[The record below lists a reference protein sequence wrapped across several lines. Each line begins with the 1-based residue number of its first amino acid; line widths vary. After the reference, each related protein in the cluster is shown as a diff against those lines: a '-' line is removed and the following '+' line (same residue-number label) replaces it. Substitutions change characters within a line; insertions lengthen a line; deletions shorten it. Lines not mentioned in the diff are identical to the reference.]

1 MAPTDEELL
10 TFTDTSKLEYSDKL
24 HEGDPD
30 EAKQLLAEHGEVFR
44 QHLIV
49 ALLLE
54 AQADGIEGASAD
66 VAYGKIENRG
76 YKSALRHAAADLRL
90 GEFLP
95 GRGHNRYSEQF
106 EEP

>member
-1 MAPTDEELL
+1 MGPTDHELL
-10 TFTDTSKLEYSDKL
+10 TFTDTSGLEYSDKL

-30 EAKQLLAEHGEVFR
+30 EARQLLAEHGEMFR

-54 AQADGIEGASAD
+54 RQADYIEGKSAD
-66 VAYGKIENRG
+66 RAYGKIENRG
-76 YKSALRHAAADLRL
+76 YKCALRHAAADLRL

-95 GRGHNRYSEQF
+95 GRRGNRYDEHFSE
-106 EEP
+106 

>member
-1 MAPTDEELL
+1 MEPTDEELL
-10 TFTDTSKLEYSDKL
+10 TFTDTSKLEYADKL
-24 HEGDPD
+24 HEADPD
-30 EAKQLLAEHGEVFR
+30 EAKQLLAAYGEVFR

-54 AQADGIEGASAD
+54 RQADDIEGESAD
-66 VAYGKIENRG
+66 KAYGKIANRG

-95 GRGHNRYSEQF
+95 GRGHNRYSEEF
-106 EEP
+106 N